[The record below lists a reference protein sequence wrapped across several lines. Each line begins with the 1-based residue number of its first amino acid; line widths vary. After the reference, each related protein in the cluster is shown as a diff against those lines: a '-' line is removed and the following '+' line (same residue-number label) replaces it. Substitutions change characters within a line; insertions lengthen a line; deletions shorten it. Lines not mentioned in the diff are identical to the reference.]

1 MSRIKTSLILI
12 LMLGLTVSAIMASQY
27 IPTSHDTGLP
37 PETITYDDLQ
47 PDEFELLYETENLS
61 YFYREDRDIIAIKDK
76 RNGYLWKT
84 GIDIEFNKY
93 LEEACMLV
101 PDEEKINC
109 APLEDRLNTTFTG
122 IANSLLTVE
131 YYDNSSSIRRLSSAS
146 DSGVTS
152 RLATVNNN
160 PNHRRL
166 DVNFELLSI
175 EIKMHIY
182 FDNEGIRYEIRD
194 EDITGTGVR
203 QLAGIM
209 LTPFMGASGGAKAFW
224 DPEQYAYRRIVPNP
238 RLDGYVLV
246 PDGPGALIRFV
257 DHNTSLTSYNGNIY
271 GEDLAESDFYYARET
286 SYLPLKSPMMP
297 VFGVAH
303 GNRQAA
309 FVAYATSGGEYMNI
323 IVSPE
328 QNLTNYTFA
337 YPRFEINKLFHQVYN
352 RRGDGYFKLMDD
364 RNHFD
369 MSMRYDF
376 LANDGSEDGY
386 PADYVGMALKYRDHL
401 KANDGLP
408 TVTRSRGD
416 IPIRLDFVMSD
427 IKRSVFGLEDVIA
440 TTANQVRNILADVKD
455 TGINNVTSGLLGW
468 QRGGITNGHP
478 GRTTWKRAIGSQ
490 NDFKAL
496 NEFAKSIG
504 YDVSMSQD
512 YVTIHRDQ
520 VNYLNTAAKHMNGW
534 YLEYRLRDTMPV
546 TLFGYARP
554 SVSARWLLEQSQRLS
569 RIGYD
574 SLTVEGISNILM
586 SEYSRES
593 SEVHKTIDLYQSTFD
608 KIHQDW
614 SIAATAPNEYLWK
627 YVDRFLQAPVYSSQF
642 LIQTDTVPFLQLVIN
657 NNMEMFAPYS
667 NFSFYTQQDILR
679 MIDYNL
685 SPSFVLTHEPSY
697 QLTLTNSARFYS
709 TEYTEYKDLIQS
721 IYRQVNNALKYVTHA
736 KWIDRVVLENGV
748 IMNVYDNNMA
758 VIINYTDSTIN
769 VMNNIVD
776 PQSAK
781 VIVMEVQP

>member
-1 MSRIKTSLILI
+1 MSRIKTSLILV
-12 LMLGLTVSAIMASQY
+12 LMLGLTVSAIMASVY

-47 PDEFELLYETENLS
+47 PDEFELLYETEYLS

-93 LEEACMLV
+93 LEEACNLV

-109 APLEDRLNTTFTG
+109 APLEDRLNTTYTG

-146 DSGVTS
+146 DAGVTS

-224 DPEQYAYRRIVPNP
+224 DPDQYAYRTIVPNP
-238 RLDGYVLV
+238 KLDGYVLV

-271 GEDLAESDFYYARET
+271 GEDLAESDFYYTRET

-352 RRGDGYFKLMDD
+352 RRGDGYFKLMDN

-376 LANDGSEDGY
+376 LANDGTEDGY
-386 PADYVGMALKYRDHL
+386 PADYVGMALKYRDYL

-408 TVTRSRGD
+408 TTTRSIGD

-440 TTANQVRNILADVKD
+440 TTANQVKDILADIKD
-455 TGINNVTSGLLGW
+455 KGINHVSSGLLGW
-468 QRGGITNGHP
+468 QRGGITSGHP
-478 GRTTWKRAIGSQ
+478 GRTSWKSAIGSQ

-496 NEFAKSIG
+496 NDFAKSIG

-569 RIGYD
+569 RLGYD

-586 SEYSRES
+586 SEFSKEG
-593 SEVHKTIDLYQSTFD
+593 SEVHKTIDLYQSTFE
-608 KIHQDW
+608 KMYENW
-614 SIAATAPNEYLWK
+614 SIAATTPNEYLWK

-667 NFSFYTQQDILR
+667 NFSFYTKQDVLR

-709 TEYTEYKDLIQS
+709 TEYTQYQDLIQS
-721 IYRQVNNALKYVTHA
+721 IYREVNDALKQVTHA
-736 KWIDRVVLENGV
+736 KWIDRIVLENGV

-758 VIINYTDSTIN
+758 VIINYTESNIN
-769 VMNNIVD
+769 VMNTSVNA
-776 PQSAK
+776 QSAK
-781 VIVMEVQP
+781 AIVMEVQP